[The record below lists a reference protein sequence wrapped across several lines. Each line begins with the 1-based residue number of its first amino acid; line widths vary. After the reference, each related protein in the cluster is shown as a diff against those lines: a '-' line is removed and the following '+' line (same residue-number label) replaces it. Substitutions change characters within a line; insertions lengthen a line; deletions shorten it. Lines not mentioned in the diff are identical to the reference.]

1 MNTLVFE
8 VNYENTRTT
17 STDIDLSS
25 LLLTLRIYLI
35 IYSIALFITLN
46 IYLTAELSVC
56 SYLVKAN
63 NGNTRRNVKFV
74 QR

>member
-46 IYLTAELSVC
+46 IYLTAELSVW

>member
-46 IYLTAELSVC
+46 IYLTAEL
-56 SYLVKAN
+56 
-63 NGNTRRNVKFV
+63 
-74 QR
+74 